1 MVTKLIFQLPDYDAF
16 DRKGRPLKLC
26 RLWIDCSGGIF
37 TMALTF
43 SGSGLRPS
51 GVSLCPKNLQSIDL
65 NCILSGLSERLFIL
79 AVSNRVSSLPSCC
92 TSVSP
97 CVSMSSAMP

>member
-1 MVTKLIFQLPDYDAF
+1 M
-16 DRKGRPLKLC
+16 
-26 RLWIDCSGGIF
+26 S

-51 GVSLCPKNLQSIDL
+51 GVSLRQKNLQSVDL

-79 AVSNRVSSLPSCC
+79 PVSSRVNSLPLCS
-92 TSVSP
+92 TLVSP
-97 CVSMSSAMP
+97 CVRMSSVIPWTPLSSLSTLSILS